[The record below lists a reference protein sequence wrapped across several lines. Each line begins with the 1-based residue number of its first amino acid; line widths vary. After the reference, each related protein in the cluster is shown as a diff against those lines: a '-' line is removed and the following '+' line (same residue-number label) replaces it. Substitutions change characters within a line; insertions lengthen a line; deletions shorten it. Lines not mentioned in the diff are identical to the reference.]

1 MPRSETQGALC
12 MASYPVRC
20 DWSNTSDGRRKC
32 YAPFGIVMPCLVD
45 TKTIKPIIN
54 EAFVAS
60 SGDIIT
66 DYNDLY
72 CLFAC
77 RVAS

>member
-1 MPRSETQGALC
+1 MP
-12 MASYPVRC
+12 YPGV
-20 DWSNTSDGRRKC
+20 TE
-32 YAPFGIVMPCLVD
+32 

-72 CLFAC
+72 CLNITMSAFVIRETTNNKHYSTQLKT
-77 RVAS
+77 RV